1 MKLINKVALIT
12 AAGGAIG
19 GAQARLFSAEGA
31 KVVVADINYIS
42 AKKVSDQI
50 INDKGEAI
58 PIELNVKDS
67 NSWKNCIKKVIDK
80 FGTINILSNNAGA
93 NFRVDFEDQS
103 ESQFREIIDVG
114 LIGSFLGI
122 KHTIPF
128 MKKNSKGVILNLG
141 SLASIRPQGGSPGY
155 ASQKMG
161 MMGLTRSAASSFA
174 KYGIRCVLISPG
186 HVDTPFIRDDNN
198 YSPNGWE
205 TSIENPEN
213 YNKRLND
220 TPLGRLQTAE
230 DIAKTFLFVASD
242 DASMI
247 TGSMVT
253 VDGGAAI

>member
-1 MKLINKVALIT
+1 MKLKNKVALIT
-12 AAGGAIG
+12 AGGGSIG
-19 GAQARLFSAEGA
+19 GSQAKLFAQEGA
-31 KVVVADINYIS
+31 KVAVADIDLSKAKIIS
-42 AKKVSDQI
+42 NQI
-50 INDKGEAI
+50 
-58 PIELNVKDS
+58 L
-67 NSWKNCIKKVIDK
+67 
-80 FGTINILSNNAGA
+80 NNAGA
-93 NFRVDFEDQS
+93 NFRVEFEEQS

-122 KHTIPF
+122 KHTIPY
-128 MKKNSKGVILNLG
+128 MKKNSNGVILNLG

-213 YNKRLND
+213 YNKRLKD

-247 TGSMVT
+247 TGSMIT

>member
-1 MKLINKVALIT
+1 MKLKKKVALIT

-58 PIELNVKDS
+58 PIKLNVKDS

-80 FGTINILSNNAGA
+80 FGTINILCNNAGA

-122 KHTIPF
+122 KHT
-128 MKKNSKGVILNLG
+128 
-141 SLASIRPQGGSPGY
+141 
-155 ASQKMG
+155 
-161 MMGLTRSAASSFA
+161 
-174 KYGIRCVLISPG
+174 
-186 HVDTPFIRDDNN
+186 
-198 YSPNGWE
+198 
-205 TSIENPEN
+205 NPH
-213 YNKRLND
+213 L
-220 TPLGRLQTAE
+220 
-230 DIAKTFLFVASD
+230 
-242 DASMI
+242 
-247 TGSMVT
+247 
-253 VDGGAAI
+253 

>member
-1 MKLINKVALIT
+1 MKLKDKVALIT

-19 GAQARLFSAEGA
+19 GSQAKLFAQEGA
-31 KVVVADINYIS
+31 KVAVADIDLSKAKVIS
-42 AKKVSDQI
+42 NQI
-50 INDKGEAI
+50 LNNGGESF
-58 PIELNVKDS
+58 PIKLDVKDS
-67 NSWKNCIKKVIDK
+67 NSWQNAVKEILNQY
-80 FGTINILSNNAGA
+80 GTINILCNNAGA
-93 NFRVDFEDQS
+93 NFRVEFEEQS

-128 MKKNSKGVILNLG
+128 MKKNSNGVILNLG

-161 MMGLTRSAASSFA
+161 MIGLTRSAASSFA
-174 KYGIRCVLISPG
+174 KYDIRCVLISPG
-186 HVDTPFIRDDNN
+186 HVDTPFIRNDNN

-247 TGSMVT
+247 TGSMIT